1 MDDSDTNIRDQ
12 DRSDSLFSE
21 QDPIELFCDWLADA
35 EASEP
40 LNPGAMSLATVDEHG
55 NPNVRMVLLKTAD
68 HEGFVFYSNT
78 ESQKAIELKTTS
90 KAALCFYW
98 KSLRRQVR
106 LQGSVA
112 PVSNAEADAYFA
124 TRPKDAQIGA
134 WASKQSRVLAG
145 RFELE
150 AEVAK
155 YAAKYAFKP
164 VDRPPFWSGYR
175 LRPTIIEFWH
185 ERKFRLHDRRIFS
198 RPDIDLPKWTVER
211 LYP

>member
-1 MDDSDTNIRDQ
+1 MEDTKTDAKHP
-12 DRSDSLFSE
+12 DALDSLFSGE
-21 QDPIELFCDWLADA
+21 DPIELFLGWLAEA

-40 LNPGAMSLATVDEHG
+40 LNPGAMSLATVDEQG
-55 NPNVRMVLLKTAD
+55 NPNVRMVLLKAAD
-68 HEGFVFYSNT
+68 ENGFVFYTNT
-78 ESQKAIELKTTS
+78 ESQKAIELRARS
-90 KAALCFYW
+90 SAALCFYW

-106 LQGSVA
+106 IQG
-112 PVSNAEADAYFA
+112 PVTAVSDDEADAYFA

-134 WASKQSRVLAG
+134 WASKQSRVLEG

-155 YAAKYAFKP
+155 YAAKYALKS
-164 VDRPPFWSGYR
+164 VDRPQFWSGYR
-175 LRPTIIEFWH
+175 VCPTVIEFWR

-198 RPDIDLPKWTVER
+198 RADVRESQWKVER